1 MTKEEAD
8 KAGLESHVNHF
19 RVEVGKSNLA
29 RPMDK
34 ALWFEKKSHALD
46 NGDSC
51 AVLMKWEFPDAFSGM
66 SVELGRKIQRRIESE
81 RPKHSP
87 RAENWAGKII
97 IEVLELDI
105 KDSDKLARS
114 KASTILKEWVRTGV
128 VEVYEDHDGRQGRM
142 TRFYCQGSK
151 ILTE

>member
-1 MTKEEAD
+1 MLSPMTKEEAD

-34 ALWFEKKSHALD
+34 AMWFEKKSHALD

-51 AVLMKWEFPDAFSGM
+51 AVQRSGNFLMRL
-66 SVELGRKIQRRIESE
+66 VECLWSWVRRIQRRIESE

-87 RAENWAGKII
+87 KAENWAGKII

-105 KDSDKLARS
+105 RIAISWRGVRLVRYSRS
-114 KASTILKEWVRTGV
+114 GYGLGLWRCMKTMM
-128 VEVYEDHDGRQGRM
+128 EDREG
-142 TRFYCQGSK
+142 
-151 ILTE
+151 